1 LSAGDAVALYGTI
14 YTMRD
19 AGHRRALDYL
29 ERHGEL
35 PFGLA
40 GQALFYAGPTPPA
53 AGRPFGAIG
62 PTTASRMDFAT
73 PQLLRA
79 GITLML
85 GKGRRSPAVA
95 LACAQTKSVYLATTG
110 GAAALLAGFVASAE
124 PVAWDDLGTEAL
136 RKLVLDG
143 MPAFVAIDT
152 QGIDLYNSLG
162 ISEGLSTLDGG
173 TSSGDSSDNGA
184 SSDNGTPDNGTP
196 DSGTSDNLG

>member
-1 LSAGDAVALYGTI
+1 MTEPVRIDLPVTRERLVGLKAGDAVALYGTI

-19 AGHRRALDYL
+19 AGHQRTLEYL
-29 ERHGEL
+29 EQHGEL

-40 GQALFYAGPTPPA
+40 GQALFYAGPAPAA

-85 GKGRRSPAVA
+85 GKGRRSSVVVE
-95 LACAQTKSVYLATTG
+95 ACAQTQSVYLATTG
-110 GAAALLAGFVASAE
+110 GAAALLAGFVTAAE
-124 PVAWDDLGTEAL
+124 TVAWDDLGTEAL
-136 RKLVLDG
+136 RKLTLNG

-152 QGIDLYNSLG
+152 RG
-162 ISEGLSTLDGG
+162 EGM
-173 TSSGDSSDNGA
+173 
-184 SSDNGTPDNGTP
+184 
-196 DSGTSDNLG
+196 